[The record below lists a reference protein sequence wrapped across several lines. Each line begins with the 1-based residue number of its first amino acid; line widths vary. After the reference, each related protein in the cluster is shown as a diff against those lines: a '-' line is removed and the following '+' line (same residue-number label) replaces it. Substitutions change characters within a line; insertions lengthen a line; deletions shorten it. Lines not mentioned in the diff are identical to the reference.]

1 MYGSRASDCDRH
13 GCHHQHHGCAT
24 QHSSLGHRFF
34 DTPCTLDHSC
44 RFVLTRHMEAQ
55 DFSDFFEHINPD
67 APEILSMPV
76 ITTSLAIHLEG
87 QLQGAYRSWR
97 AFFSDLPSPL
107 PGTFMHPCNTC
118 FLLCT
123 CVMFYASMLYTFS
136 LVYLCMM
143 FYIRIHK

>member
-1 MYGSRASDCDRH
+1 
-13 GCHHQHHGCAT
+13 
-24 QHSSLGHRFF
+24 
-34 DTPCTLDHSC
+34 
-44 RFVLTRHMEAQ
+44 MEAQ
-55 DFSDFFEHINPD
+55 DFSGFFEHINPD
-67 APEILSMPV
+67 APEFLSMPSYFDLLRDLRPQAHAHGYTILKLSLLTTALRMLPVTLMPV

-97 AFFSDLPSPL
+97 AFFSDLPPPL

-123 CVMFYASMLYTFS
+123 CVMFYTSMLYTFS

>member
-1 MYGSRASDCDRH
+1 MGWNEGPSRNFF
-13 GCHHQHHGCAT
+13 
-24 QHSSLGHRFF
+24 SSCFGEFQLTGKLDGLFQGPRGGNLQFQNQKKK
-34 DTPCTLDHSC
+34 DSTP
-44 RFVLTRHMEAQ
+44 A
-55 DFSDFFEHINPD
+55 
-67 APEILSMPV
+67 EILKLSLLTTALRVLPATLMPV

-87 QLQGAYRSWR
+87 QFQGAYRSWR

-143 FYIRIHK
+143 FHIRIHK